1 MIEVLIIGSILT
13 SYFNAVGIFIYSFSM
28 FPAFSHQ
35 NITSSTEI
43 LVTDG
48 ENKDG
53 CAVRFNVMR
62 FSAYPK

>member
-1 MIEVLIIGSILT
+1 LT

-43 LVTDG
+43 LVTDE
-48 ENKDG
+48 ENKYDY
-53 CAVRFNVMR
+53 AV
-62 FSAYPK
+62 